1 MQNPKK
7 NQILIVDD
15 TIENIQL
22 LGECLQNNGYQIIV
36 AQNGVQAL
44 ESINALPP
52 DLILLDVMM
61 PEMDGYEMC
70 RLLKENPENCDIPV
84 IFLTA
89 KVETE
94 DIIKGFKLGAVDYLT
109 KPFNKDELLARV
121 KTHLELRHAQIL
133 IEDQKIMLEKQN
145 KELVEAAKLRED
157 VSQIFSHDLK
167 NPLAAIIGYPQLLM
181 MDGNFNESEIQ
192 NLKIIEQSGYRMLD
206 MINRSV
212 DLFKMERGVY
222 QLKPFPVNIL
232 SLIHKIEIDSHE
244 ALQAK
249 NLSLKI
255 ELSGSQ
261 ATEDD
266 TFLILGEELLCYSMI
281 SNLLKN
287 AIEATPPKEQIHI
300 NLFYN
305 GFATIMIHN
314 KGNVPEPMREKFFA
328 KYSTFGK
335 IKGTG
340 LGTYSAK
347 LIAKIHQGTIDMES
361 SENHGTTI
369 TIKLP
374 EK

>member
-15 TIENIQL
+15 TTENIQL

-44 ESINALPP
+44 KSINALPP

-121 KTHLELRHAQIL
+121 KTHLELRHSQIL

-222 QLKPFPVNIL
+222 QLKPFPFNI
-232 SLIHKIEIDSHE
+232 
-244 ALQAK
+244 
-249 NLSLKI
+249 
-255 ELSGSQ
+255 
-261 ATEDD
+261 
-266 TFLILGEELLCYSMI
+266 
-281 SNLLKN
+281 
-287 AIEATPPKEQIHI
+287 
-300 NLFYN
+300 
-305 GFATIMIHN
+305 
-314 KGNVPEPMREKFFA
+314 
-328 KYSTFGK
+328 
-335 IKGTG
+335 
-340 LGTYSAK
+340 
-347 LIAKIHQGTIDMES
+347 
-361 SENHGTTI
+361 
-369 TIKLP
+369 
-374 EK
+374 